1 MQRLK
6 ELYPDYAQQVD
17 FYAISTFN
25 KGTES
30 LESLEKYR
38 ERQGHPWPVATT
50 TRQALADLNVTIQST
65 KIAVDSRGVITY
77 RDGFGQGD
85 PQTWQRV
92 FEDLA
97 QGQ

>member
-1 MQRLK
+1 MQD
-6 ELYPDYAQQVD
+6 LYPEYAQQVD

-25 KGTES
+25 KGAES
-30 LESLEKYR
+30 LENLEKYR

-77 RDGFGQGD
+77 RAGFGQGD
-85 PQTWQRV
+85 PQTWRQV
-92 FEDLA
+92 FDDLA
-97 QGQ
+97 RAQ